1 MEETKPLSPMP
12 TPSAP
17 QVGTAP
23 LPPLKPSKL
32 EEFWDL
38 LHTPWAIAAIV
49 IVSII
54 FLIGIR
60 QAMQKP
66 QVVVVPTSA
75 PTASPT
81 PTPIRQLSAIATTS
95 AFLNLDTAVSS
106 LSTSVK
112 SYNTNDPSLSP
123 PVIDLPLG
131 F

>member
-12 TPSAP
+12 VPSAP
-17 QVGTAP
+17 QVET
-23 LPPLKPSKL
+23 PPPTKPSKL

-38 LHTPWAIAAIV
+38 LHTPWVIAAIV
-49 IVSII
+49 IVGII
-54 FLIGIR
+54 FLLGIR

-66 QVVVVPTSA
+66 QVVVIPTPSPA
-75 PTASPT
+75 ATPT
-81 PTPIRQLSAIATTS
+81 PTPIRQLSAVATTS
-95 AFLNLDTAVSS
+95 AFTNLDTAVST

-112 SYNTNDPSLSP
+112 SYNTSDPSLSP